1 MKHADKVID
10 LMAAFPGREF
20 RMLHIV
26 RYVCPNPKS
35 QRERSSV
42 REAVR
47 VALGSLID
55 CGVVICR
62 PSAHKRGGYAVY
74 RWR

>member
-1 MKHADKVID
+1 MKYASKVIE
-10 LMAAFPGREF
+10 LMAAHPGRDF

-35 QRERSSV
+35 QRERSAI

-47 VALGSLID
+47 LALISLMD
-55 CGVVICR
+55 CGAVICR
-62 PSAHKRGGYAVY
+62 PSVHKRGGYAVY
-74 RWR
+74 RWL